1 MKMEFVWIAV
11 AIVIF
16 IALIYGIVHYK
27 KKNSDKSDS
36 NKNREDIDITKG
48 DKFIFQRVEGGYSIV
63 GLNDCDY
70 AHIEIPAVFKEKP
83 IVSIGYNAFRNYSKI
98 QSVIIPKGVVSI
110 GQGAFEWCSNLS
122 DVIIPDSVTS
132 IGNNAFAYCR
142 ILTNVQ
148 LPNSLVS
155 IGENAFYACQALKSI
170 FIPKSVVSIGKMA
183 FYPLGVMIIYCETKS
198 QPDEWECFLDD
209 GFLVIWNCK
218 NQKLDEEGFCYAII
232 DGLAYALKDGIA
244 KVAHQPAMLEG
255 NIKIPEKVEYKGE
268 TYCITSLMPDAFT
281 DQSDITGIT
290 LHDSIASIGADAFS
304 YCGKIKDIIVP
315 KKVNAIESH
324 TFYFCD
330 CLENIIISNSV
341 KSIGEFALFAC
352 EELKTINFE
361 GTIEQWNLIAKED
374 GWNLETGDYE
384 IICTDGRLE
393 KEIEED
399 E

>member
-1 MKMEFVWIAV
+1 M
-11 AIVIF
+11 
-16 IALIYGIVHYK
+16 
-27 KKNSDKSDS
+27 
-36 NKNREDIDITKG
+36 
-48 DKFIFQRVEGGYSIV
+48 
-63 GLNDCDY
+63 NDCDY

-83 IVSIGYNAFRNYSKI
+83 IVSIGDNAFRNYSKI

-110 GQGAFEWCSNLS
+110 GHGAFEWCSNLS

-132 IGNNAFAYCR
+132 IGNNAFAYCT

-198 QPDEWECFLDD
+198 QPDEWECFFDD

-244 KVAHQPAMLEG
+244 KVAYQPAMLEG

-290 LHDSIASIGADAFS
+290 LHLS
-304 YCGKIKDIIVP
+304 
-315 KKVNAIESH
+315 
-324 TFYFCD
+324 
-330 CLENIIISNSV
+330 
-341 KSIGEFALFAC
+341 
-352 EELKTINFE
+352 
-361 GTIEQWNLIAKED
+361 LIH
-374 GWNLETGDYE
+374 
-384 IICTDGRLE
+384 I
-393 KEIEED
+393 
-399 E
+399 

>member
-1 MKMEFVWIAV
+1 M
-11 AIVIF
+11 
-16 IALIYGIVHYK
+16 
-27 KKNSDKSDS
+27 
-36 NKNREDIDITKG
+36 
-48 DKFIFQRVEGGYSIV
+48 
-63 GLNDCDY
+63 NDCDY

-83 IVSIGYNAFRNYSKI
+83 VVGIGENAFFYCTNITSVTIPYGITSIGNSAFKY
-98 QSVIIPKGVVSI
+98 
-110 GQGAFEWCSNLS
+110 CSNLS
-122 DVIIPDSVTS
+122 YVTIPDSVTS
-132 IGNNAFAYCR
+132 IGNNAFAYCT

-255 NIKIPEKVEYKGE
+255 NIKIPEKVEYNGE
-268 TYCITSLMPDAFT
+268 VYSVTSLAINAFCDQFDITSVALPNSIVRIGHAAFYNCF
-281 DQSDITGIT
+281 DIT
-290 LHDSIASIGADAFS
+290 
-304 YCGKIKDIIVP
+304 
-315 KKVNAIESH
+315 
-324 TFYFCD
+324 
-330 CLENIIISNSV
+330 NIIIPKMVEEIGICAFSTCEHLNSITIPNSV
-341 KSIGEFALFAC
+341 NSIGNGAFVDCTNLY
-352 EELKTINFE
+352 TINFE
-361 GTIEQWNLIAKED
+361 GTIEQWKSIDKKDCWDDEAGNY
-374 GWNLETGDYE
+374 T
-384 IICTDGRLE
+384 IICTDGTIE